1 MARRIAQASYRFFI
15 TRPGNVKIGTI
26 GQNHWNDDVIPFF
39 PQERY
44 NTIEVM
50 MMPNSD
56 LKLLGEKVRTER
68 KLAGLTQEQLAERCH
83 VSTKHIA
90 NIEKGSMNP
99 SYEILLAI
107 ARVLPVSLDALITP
121 GMGKTEI
128 ELKEFNRIY
137 LSCPEAVR
145 ETLMDS
151 TRTLAK
157 HLTEFYSKIENP

>member
-1 MARRIAQASYRFFI
+1 
-15 TRPGNVKIGTI
+15 
-26 GQNHWNDDVIPFF
+26 
-39 PQERY
+39 
-44 NTIEVM
+44 
-50 MMPNSD
+50 MPNSD

-121 GMGKTEI
+121 GMDKTEI

-137 LSCPEAVR
+137 ISCPEVVR

-151 TRTLAK
+151 TRTLANVLLVVQYSIFFK
-157 HLTEFYSKIENP
+157 VTIPKRTQKQTNFIPIQSIPKLT

>member
-1 MARRIAQASYRFFI
+1 
-15 TRPGNVKIGTI
+15 
-26 GQNHWNDDVIPFF
+26 
-39 PQERY
+39 
-44 NTIEVM
+44 
-50 MMPNSD
+50 MPNSD
-56 LKLLGEKVRTER
+56 LKVLGEKVRTER

-137 LSCPEAVR
+137 PLPRKRVSISPCM
-145 ETLMDS
+145 TGSSSIISILYGFM
-151 TRTLAK
+151 
-157 HLTEFYSKIENP
+157 F